1 MLAGFIG
8 LSGLAG
14 FMGSIGLAGF
24 DGLFGPYGPTLQAA
38 LAFAE
43 QSAGLNGSGLAGSAF
58 AEAANAIAAA
68 AAKTPIPAALA
79 IALISGTLLQRVRH
93 FGGNRSAPSSRMT
106 SPLK

>member
-24 DGLFGPYGPTLQAA
+24 DGLLGPYGPALHTA
-38 LAFAE
+38 LAFAV

-58 AEAANAIAAA
+58 AETAKLIAAA
-68 AAKTPIPAALA
+68 ATKTPVAAVLA
-79 IALISGTLLQRVRH
+79 IALIDGTLLPRLRH

-106 SPLK
+106 SPLR